1 MNKKIFLLGIV
12 LLLIGRLS
20 AAEVP
25 CLVTVSADG
34 TKNAYALTGVQRI
47 QIAISPALTLDPGID
62 YLPATMTVKRKSAA
76 DVTRITCISF
86 AVTEPSGITN
96 TQAASVF
103 VFPNPVQSTL
113 TINGVDADSK
123 IDLYSVTGALVQ
135 SIFAQENAIDVDVS
149 SLPQGTYMLR
159 VGEQTI
165 KFVKQ

>member
-47 QIAISPALTLDPGID
+47 EFGGPKCALCPVYMVVARKGGAGIG
-62 YLPATMTVKRKSAA
+62 
-76 DVTRITCISF
+76 DVTCISF

-96 TQAASVF
+96 TQALSVF

-113 TINGVDADSK
+113 TVNGVDADSK
-123 IDLYSVTGALVQ
+123 IELYSVTGALVQ
-135 SIFAQENAIDVDVS
+135 SIFAQENATDVDVS